1 MEIHRSDIVLSE
13 AGRDKG
19 MLFFVIDTD
28 GVYVSLANGKERKL
42 EHPKRKKLKHVRLV
56 LRPDSSVSA
65 KLRSGDKVL
74 NSELRRELAIA
85 GQQFNVQTKEVSET
99 WQKTT

>member
-1 MEIHRSDIVLSE
+1 MEIHKSDIVLSE

-42 EHPKRKKLKHVRLV
+42 ETPKRKKLRHVRLV
-56 LRPDSSVSA
+56 LRPDSSVA
-65 KLRSGDKVL
+65 VKIRSGDRVL
-74 NSELRRELAIA
+74 NSELRRELAA
-85 GQQFNVQTKEVSET
+85 YGQKFNSQNQGVI
-99 WQKTT
+99 

>member
-1 MEIHRSDIVLSE
+1 MEIHKSDIVLSE

-42 EHPKRKKLKHVRLV
+42 DTPKRKKLRHVRLV
-56 LRPDSSVSA
+56 LRPDSSVA
-65 KLRSGDKVL
+65 VKIRSGDRVL
-74 NSELRRELAIA
+74 NIELRRELAII
-85 GQQFNVQTKEVSET
+85 GQEFNVQTKEVS
-99 WQKTT
+99 

>member
-1 MEIHRSDIVLSE
+1 MEIHKSDIVLSE

-42 EHPKRKKLKHVRLV
+42 ETPKRKKLRHVRLV
-56 LRPDSSVSA
+56 LRPDSSVA
-65 KLRSGDKVL
+65 VKIRSGEPIL
-74 NSELRRELAIA
+74 NSELRRELAVLSQTI
-85 GQQFNVQTKEVSET
+85 NVSTKEGS
-99 WQKTT
+99 

>member
-1 MEIHRSDIVLSE
+1 MEIHKSDIVLSE

-42 EHPKRKKLKHVRLV
+42 ETPKRKKLRHVRLV
-56 LRPDSSVSA
+56 LRPDSSVA
-65 KLRSGDKVL
+65 VKIRSGDRVL
-74 NSELRRELAIA
+74 NSELRRELAMI
-85 GQQFNVQTKEVSET
+85 GQEFNVQTKEVS
-99 WQKTT
+99 

>member
-1 MEIHRSDIVLSE
+1 MEIHKSDIVLSE

-42 EHPKRKKLKHVRLV
+42 ETPKRKKLRHVRLV
-56 LRPDSSVSA
+56 LRPDSSVA
-65 KLRSGDKVL
+65 VKIRSGDRVL
-74 NSELRRELAIA
+74 NSELRRELAIV
-85 GQQFNVQTKEVSET
+85 GQQCNVQTKEGS
-99 WQKTT
+99 

>member
-1 MEIHRSDIVLSE
+1 MEIHKTDSVLSE

-42 EHPKRKKLKHVRLV
+42 ETPKRKKLRHVRLV
-56 LRPDSSVSA
+56 LRPDSSVA
-65 KLRSGDKVL
+65 VKIRSGDRVL
-74 NSELRRELAIA
+74 NSELRRELAII
-85 GQQFNVQTKEVSET
+85 GQEFNVQTKEVS
-99 WQKTT
+99 

>member
-1 MEIHRSDIVLSE
+1 MEIHKSDIVLSE

-42 EHPKRKKLKHVRLV
+42 ETPKRKKLRHVRLV
-56 LRPDSSVSA
+56 LRPDSSVA
-65 KLRSGDKVL
+65 VKIRSGDRVL
-74 NSELRRELAIA
+74 NSELRRELAII
-85 GQQFNVQTKEVSET
+85 GQEFNVQTKEVS
-99 WQKTT
+99 

>member
-1 MEIHRSDIVLSE
+1 MEIHKSDIVLSE

-42 EHPKRKKLKHVRLV
+42 ETPKRKKLRHVRLV
-56 LRPDSSVSA
+56 LRPDSSVA
-65 KLRSGDKVL
+65 VKIRSGDRVL
-74 NSELRRELAIA
+74 NSELRRELAII
-85 GQQFNVQTKEVSET
+85 GQEFNVQT
-99 WQKTT
+99 

>member
-1 MEIHRSDIVLSE
+1 MEIHKSDIVLYE

-42 EHPKRKKLKHVRLV
+42 ETPKRKKLRHVRLV
-56 LRPDSSVSA
+56 LRPDSSVA
-65 KLRSGDKVL
+65 VKIRSGDRVL
-74 NSELRRELAIA
+74 NSELRRELAII
-85 GQQFNVQTKEVSET
+85 GQEFNVQTKEVS
-99 WQKTT
+99 

>member
-1 MEIHRSDIVLSE
+1 MEIHKSDIVLSE

-42 EHPKRKKLKHVRLV
+42 ETPKRKKLRHVRLV
-56 LRPDSSVSA
+56 LRPDSSVA
-65 KLRSGDKVL
+65 VKIRSGDRVL
-74 NSELRRELAIA
+74 NSELRRELAIIV
-85 GQQFNVQTKEVSET
+85 QEFNVQTKEVS
-99 WQKTT
+99 